1 VNSENT
7 CYYVTQ
13 FRYHRVKPAFKRIVR
28 TTFFFSVAGRLC
40 IIQVLEVNLKIL
52 TKDWLFNNNSKV
64 IFTTN
69 LVIETM

>member
-1 VNSENT
+1 M

-13 FRYHRVKPAFKRIVR
+13 FRYHRVAFKRTVR
-28 TTFFFSVAGRLC
+28 TRFFSIAGRLC
-40 IIQVLEVNLKIL
+40 IIQVLEVNLKIS